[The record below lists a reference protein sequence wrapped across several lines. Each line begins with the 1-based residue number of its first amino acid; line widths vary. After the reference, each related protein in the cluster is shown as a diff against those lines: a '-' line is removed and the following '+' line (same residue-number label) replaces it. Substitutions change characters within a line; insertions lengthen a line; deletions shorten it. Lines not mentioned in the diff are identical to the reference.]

1 MEEKWSIEKVDGS
14 NWNTWKFQMKH
25 LLMAKRLWNLV
36 DGSEVLASGASAA
49 VEALFQSRLH
59 KAFSTIVLA
68 INSAQLY
75 LVTSCE
81 EPKQAWDAL
90 KNHFERETLANKL
103 LLKKQYFRSE
113 MKEGTSVDQHLKH
126 MKDITDKLAA
136 IGAPISEEDQVVTLL
151 GSLPRSFAT
160 LVTAIEARMDGVSLD
175 YVQQALIHEEMKQ
188 SELSSQLSGA
198 ESALA
203 GAFKKNMPRDRP
215 TCYGCANVG
224 HIQRYCPNDPP
235 TCFGCGDLGH
245 IQRYCPR
252 KRKWHKAK
260 IVESEKSRQG
270 NSDVDGED
278 VYAAA
283 FMASVGNVKS
293 ADKERY
299 PWVIDSGA
307 SSHMTKEKRVLT
319 NFQEFEEP
327 ENVALG
333 DGRVV
338 KALGSGRVQINM
350 LFPGTEAKKAVL
362 YDVLYVPKLT
372 CNLFSVRAAV
382 AKGNAVEFGP
392 DSCRIWDEN
401 GKLRGKGSLS
411 DKLYQ
416 LDCQVVCTGYA
427 SVAQSRSDLWHQRL
441 GHVHE
446 SRLKKC
452 VQNKFVQGIDV
463 DEITELSFCEG
474 CLAGKMCRKPFPTVG
489 EIRSTRKLQLVH
501 SDICGPMQTQSIGGA
516 KYFVTFINDYT
527 RCCAVYFMKFKSEV
541 LDKFKEFEVTT
552 TNDADR
558 AIGSLRTDNGGE
570 YLSSAFQNYLKEKG
584 IRHELTVP
592 HSPQQNGVSERMNRT
607 LVESARSMIAHA
619 GLSNIFLAEAISAA
633 AYVRNRLPTT
643 ALKEGETPYE
653 RWYGRKP
660 DVSHFRVFGCMAYAH
675 VPDCERRKL
684 DAKSKKMRFV
694 GYSLTSKGYRLFD
707 ETNRKL
713 YIRRDV
719 EFNESDFGQTSVMTT
734 EPDPKSM
741 EVKQNADTTAKDEEE
756 VAENRR
762 SEKEEEQQE
771 LRRSERTRKT
781 PVRYGYEEYA
791 DTATYP
797 VRHVAYHLSE
807 VDEPSTIQEA
817 KSGDHAA
824 EWKVATDAEYN
835 SLIENKTWKLV
846 ELPPGRKA
854 IGCKWVF
861 KLKHDVDGRVERFK
875 ARLVAK
881 GYAQKYGI
889 DYDEIFSP
897 VVRFSSIRFLLAF
910 AVQHDFLIH
919 QMDVETAF
927 LNGKLDEEIYMQQ
940 PEGYLKPG
948 EEHLVCKLEKSLYG
962 LKQSSRCWNKA
973 FREGVEK
980 IGFTQASAD
989 PCVFI
994 RKEDTLTI
1002 IAIHVDDLLIL
1013 AENILEMQRLKD
1025 SLKLQ
1030 FKMKDMGELHY
1041 YLGVCIIQDKEG
1053 KQVYI
1058 HQGQYI
1064 EKMLKKFGQTEAKSV
1079 STPADL
1085 NVKLQKEDGISRPVD
1100 TISYQSIVGSLLYAA
1115 ITTRP
1120 DIAQAVGVVTKFCAN
1135 PTQSHLTAAKRILR
1149 YLKGTGYLGLS
1160 YKKCADGNLI
1170 GYSDADWAGDVD
1182 DRHSTTGN
1190 VFLFAK
1196 GAVSW
1201 LSKKQA
1207 TVALSTTEAEYVA
1220 LSTATQEAI
1229 WLRRL
1234 LTDVGGPLEEPI
1246 VINEDNQGAIAMAKN
1261 PVGHARTKHIDIRY
1275 HFVREGVQNGA
1286 IFLNYVAT
1294 DEMIADILTKPL
1306 PKHPFEKLVIGLG
1319 MKTVK

>member
-1 MEEKWSIEKVDGS
+1 MEEKWSIEKLNGS

-25 LLMAKRLWNLV
+25 LLMAKGLWSLI
-36 DGSEVLASGASAA
+36 DGSEVLASEASAA
-49 VEALFQSRLH
+49 AEALFQSRLH

-68 INSAQLY
+68 IDSAQLY
-75 LVTSCE
+75 LVTSCDD
-81 EPKQAWDAL
+81 PKQAWNAL

-126 MKDITDKLAA
+126 MKDITDKLTA
-136 IGAPISEEDQVVTLL
+136 IRAPVSEEDQVVTLL
-151 GSLPRSFAT
+151 GSLPRRFAT
-160 LVTAIEARMDGVSLD
+160 LVTAIETRMDGVSLD
-175 YVQQALIHEEMKQ
+175 YVQQALVHEEMKQ
-188 SELSSQLSGA
+188 SELSGQFRGT
-198 ESALA
+198 ESTLA
-203 GAFKKNMPRDRP
+203 GAFNRNTPRDRLR
-215 TCYGCANVG
+215 CYGCGNV
-224 HIQRYCPNDPP
+224 
-235 TCFGCGDLGH
+235 GH

-252 KRKWHKAK
+252 KRKWHKVK
-260 IVESEKSRQG
+260 IAESEESRQG
-270 NSDVDGED
+270 NSNVDRED

-283 FMASVGNVKS
+283 FMASVGNIES
-293 ADKERY
+293 ADREY
-299 PWVIDSGA
+299 PWLIDSGA
-307 SSHMTKEKRVLT
+307 SSHMTKEKHVLT

-338 KALGSGRVQINM
+338 KALGHGRVQMNM

-392 DSCRIWDEN
+392 NDCCIWDEN
-401 GKLRGKGSLS
+401 GSLRGKGSLA

-416 LDCQVVCTGYA
+416 LDCQVVTTGHA
-427 SVAQSRSDLWHQRL
+427 SVASSRSDLWHQRL

-452 VQNKFVQGIDV
+452 VQNEFVQGIDI
-463 DEITELSFCEG
+463 EKMTELSFCEG

-501 SDICGPMQTQSIGGA
+501 SDVCGPMQTQSIGGA
-516 KYFVTFINDYT
+516 KYFVTFIDDYT
-527 RCCAVYFMKFKSEV
+527 RCCAVYFMKHKSEV

-552 TNDADR
+552 TNAAGR
-558 AIGSLRTDNGGE
+558 AIGTLRTDNGGE

-592 HSPQQNGVSERMNRT
+592 HCPQQNGVSERMNRT
-607 LVESARSMIAHA
+607 LVESARSMIAYA
-619 GLSNIFLAEAISAA
+619 GLSNIFWAEAISTAS
-633 AYVRNRLPTT
+633 YVRNRLPTT
-643 ALKEGETPYE
+643 ALKERETPYE

-684 DAKSKKMRFV
+684 DTKSKKMRFV

-713 YIRRDV
+713 CIRRDV
-719 EFNESDFGQTSVMTT
+719 EFNESDFGQKSAMTT
-734 EPDPKSM
+734 EPDLKSI
-741 EVKQNADTTAKDEEE
+741 EVNQNADTTRKDEE
-756 VAENRR
+756 VAEIRR
-762 SEKEEEQQE
+762 SEKEEERQEPQVHVEQE

-781 PVRYGYEEYA
+781 PVRYGYDEFA
-791 DTATYP
+791 DTATYR

-807 VDEPSTIQEA
+807 IDEPSTIQEA
-817 KSGDHAA
+817 KSSDHAA

-835 SLIENKTWKLV
+835 SLIENKTWMLV
-846 ELPPGRKA
+846 ELPAGRRA

-861 KLKHDVDGRVERFK
+861 KLKYDVDGRVERFK

-897 VVRFSSIRFLLAF
+897 VVRFSSIRLLLAF

-940 PEGYLKPG
+940 PEGYVKPG

-973 FREGVEK
+973 FRESVETL
-980 IGFTQASAD
+980 GFTQASAD

-994 RKEDTLTI
+994 RKKDTLTI
-1002 IAIHVDDLLIL
+1002 IAVHVDDLMIL
-1013 AENILEMQRLKD
+1013 AQNILEMQRLND

-1041 YLGVCIIQDKEG
+1041 YVGVSIVQDKEG
-1053 KQVYI
+1053 KQVYL

-1064 EKMLKKFGQTEAKSV
+1064 EKMLKKFGQAEAKSV
-1079 STPADL
+1079 STPADC
-1085 NVKLQKEDGISRPVD
+1085 NVKLQKEDSVSRPVD

-1120 DIAQAVGVVTKFCAN
+1120 DIAQAVGVVSKFCAN

-1149 YLKGTGYLGLS
+1149 YLKGTVNLGLS
-1160 YKKCADGNLI
+1160 YKRCADGNLI

-1182 DRHSTTGN
+1182 DRHSTSGN
-1190 VFLFAK
+1190 VFLLAK

-1207 TVALSTTEAEYVA
+1207 TVALSTAEAEYVA
-1220 LSTATQEAI
+1220 LSAATQEAI

-1234 LTDVGGPLEEPI
+1234 LADVGEPLEDPI

-1261 PVGHARTKHIDIRY
+1261 PVGHARTKHIDMRY

-1286 IFLNYVAT
+1286 IILKYVASG
-1294 DEMIADILTKPL
+1294 DMIADILTKPL
-1306 PKHPFEKLVIGLG
+1306 PKHPFEKFVIELG

>member
-1 MEEKWSIEKVDGS
+1 MYQNSPATCFLYEL
-14 NWNTWKFQMKH
+14 Q
-25 LLMAKRLWNLV
+25 LLR
-36 DGSEVLASGASAA
+36 
-49 VEALFQSRLH
+49 
-59 KAFSTIVLA
+59 
-68 INSAQLY
+68 
-75 LVTSCE
+75 
-81 EPKQAWDAL
+81 
-90 KNHFERETLANKL
+90 
-103 LLKKQYFRSE
+103 
-113 MKEGTSVDQHLKH
+113 
-126 MKDITDKLAA
+126 
-136 IGAPISEEDQVVTLL
+136 VTLSNL
-151 GSLPRSFAT
+151 
-160 LVTAIEARMDGVSLD
+160 
-175 YVQQALIHEEMKQ
+175 ALIVAV
-188 SELSSQLSGA
+188 SGMRM
-198 ESALA
+198 ES
-203 GAFKKNMPRDRP
+203 F
-215 TCYGCANVG
+215 
-224 HIQRYCPNDPP
+224 
-235 TCFGCGDLGH
+235 
-245 IQRYCPR
+245 
-252 KRKWHKAK
+252 
-260 IVESEKSRQG
+260 VE
-270 NSDVDGED
+270 
-278 VYAAA
+278 
-283 FMASVGNVKS
+283 
-293 ADKERY
+293 
-299 PWVIDSGA
+299 
-307 SSHMTKEKRVLT
+307 
-319 NFQEFEEP
+319 
-327 ENVALG
+327 
-333 DGRVV
+333 
-338 KALGSGRVQINM
+338 
-350 LFPGTEAKKAVL
+350 
-362 YDVLYVPKLT
+362 
-372 CNLFSVRAAV
+372 
-382 AKGNAVEFGP
+382 
-392 DSCRIWDEN
+392 
-401 GKLRGKGSLS
+401 KGSLS

-516 KYFVTFINDYT
+516 KYFVTFIDDYT
-527 RCCAVYFMKFKSEV
+527 RCCAVYFMKCKSEV
-541 LDKFKEFEVTT
+541 LDKFKEIEVTT
-552 TNDADR
+552 TNDAGR
-558 AIGSLRTDNGGE
+558 AIGSLRTDNDGE
-570 YLSSAFQNYLKEKG
+570 YWSFAFQNYLKEKG

-619 GLSNIFLAEAISAA
+619 GLSNIFWAEAISAA

-719 EFNESDFGQTSVMTT
+719 EFNESDFGQKSVMTT

-741 EVKQNADTTAKDEEE
+741 EVKQNADATAKDEEE

-762 SEKEEEQQE
+762 SEKEEEQLE

-791 DTATYP
+791 DTATYR

-824 EWKVATDAEYN
+824 EWKVATEAEYN

-897 VVRFSSIRFLLAF
+897 IVRFSSIRFLLAF
-910 AVQHDFLIH
+910 AVQRDFLIH

-1002 IAIHVDDLLIL
+1002 IAIHVDDLMIL

-1030 FKMKDMGELHY
+1030 FKMKDIGELHY
-1041 YLGVCIIQDKEG
+1041 YLGVCIVQDREG

-1085 NVKLQKEDGISRPVD
+1085 NVKLQKEDGVSRPVD
-1100 TISYQSIVGSLLYAA
+1100 TISYQSIVGSLVYAA

-1120 DIAQAVGVVTKFCAN
+1120 DIVQAVGVVTKFCAN
-1135 PTQSHLTAAKRILR
+1135 PTQSHLSAAKRILK

-1160 YKKCADGNLI
+1160 YKKCADGNPI

-1234 LTDVGGPLEEPI
+1234 LTNVGGPLEEPI
-1246 VINEDNQGAIAMAKN
+1246 VINEDNQRAIEMAKN

-1275 HFVREGVQNGA
+1275 HFVREGVKNGA

-1306 PKHPFEKLVIGLG
+1306 PKHPFERLVIGLG
-1319 MKTVK
+1319 IKTVKKAKSKVELLLLLKRT